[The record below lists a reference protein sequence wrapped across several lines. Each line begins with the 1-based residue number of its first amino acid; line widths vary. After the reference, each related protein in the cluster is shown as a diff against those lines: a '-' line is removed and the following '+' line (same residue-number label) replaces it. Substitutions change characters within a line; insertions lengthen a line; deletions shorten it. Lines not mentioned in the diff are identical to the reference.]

1 MTDTTG
7 EPGTAE
13 SGSLVPPG
21 LAPVGPEPRLRD
33 LVRVRFVLADHQ
45 EHPGVIIDI
54 LRRPSIP
61 DGDRYRVR
69 FRDNVT
75 DWHWRDEL
83 TVVPFTPQTAIVRN
97 DLAAIR
103 TLFDHA
109 ITAARD
115 HDLLHHA
122 LGEAFDQLTATANTY
137 LDGPIDTLT
146 PATTPTD

>member
-1 MTDTTG
+1 MTDSTA
-7 EPGTAE
+7 EPGA
-13 SGSLVPPG
+13 

-33 LVRVRFVLADHQ
+33 LVRVRFVLEDHQ
-45 EHPGVIIDI
+45 ERPGVIIDI

-61 DGDRYRVR
+61 NGDRYRVR

-122 LGEAFDQLTATANTY
+122 LGEVFDALTATANTY
-137 LDGPIDTLT
+137 LGGDLDALT
-146 PATTPTD
+146 PTAAPND